1 MNLAKTIII
10 TESQFNYITENKT
23 NVNKRFLKRIIK
35 ELKEFENKNNLILER
50 GGVATFPYIDAIK
63 NIYNYA
69 QEYIIKNNPN
79 VSDIAWDFDIPK
91 YLTRG
96 IDFIHNLNINIFV
109 ILSNENNINMG
120 KAKGHK
126 KIDNSI
132 SPYNKW
138 KEGNILMHCYCN
150 GNRILNKSE
159 FYNILIHELN
169 HTYQELQNALSN
181 SSNNSIDDANILN
194 WNAKKEFFSSD
205 EFTDKFIKDI
215 LYYLFSSSEVNAYI
229 AGTYGEMLSID
240 GEREN
245 FLKDRE
251 KLHAYKIWK
260 YFTSNLDTL
269 NYLTDD
275 DWENLRDYLDV
286 HNRSISRDSY
296 GIESFKNRF
305 YKKIDSCLRKYYRG
319 IIRAA
324 FLYYDNK
331 DEMARENTNH

>member
-1 MNLAKTIII
+1 MAKIIII

-169 HTYQELQNALSN
+169 HTYQEQL
-181 SSNNSIDDANILN
+181 
-194 WNAKKEFFSSD
+194 
-205 EFTDKFIKDI
+205 
-215 LYYLFSSSEVNAYI
+215 
-229 AGTYGEMLSID
+229 
-240 GEREN
+240 
-245 FLKDRE
+245 
-251 KLHAYKIWK
+251 
-260 YFTSNLDTL
+260 
-269 NYLTDD
+269 
-275 DWENLRDYLDV
+275 
-286 HNRSISRDSY
+286 
-296 GIESFKNRF
+296 
-305 YKKIDSCLRKYYRG
+305 
-319 IIRAA
+319 
-324 FLYYDNK
+324 
-331 DEMARENTNH
+331 

>member
-1 MNLAKTIII
+1 MECK
-10 TESQFNYITENKT
+10 E
-23 NVNKRFLKRIIK
+23 RI
-35 ELKEFENKNNLILER
+35 
-50 GGVATFPYIDAIK
+50 
-63 NIYNYA
+63 
-69 QEYIIKNNPN
+69 
-79 VSDIAWDFDIPK
+79 
-91 YLTRG
+91 
-96 IDFIHNLNINIFV
+96 
-109 ILSNENNINMG
+109 
-120 KAKGHK
+120 
-126 KIDNSI
+126 
-132 SPYNKW
+132 
-138 KEGNILMHCYCN
+138 
-150 GNRILNKSE
+150 
-159 FYNILIHELN
+159 
-169 HTYQELQNALSN
+169 
-181 SSNNSIDDANILN
+181 
-194 WNAKKEFFSSD
+194 FSSD

-305 YKKIDSCLRKYYRG
+305 YKK
-319 IIRAA
+319 
-324 FLYYDNK
+324 
-331 DEMARENTNH
+331 

>member
-1 MNLAKTIII
+1 MAKTIII

-126 KIDNSI
+126 KN
-132 SPYNKW
+132 
-138 KEGNILMHCYCN
+138 
-150 GNRILNKSE
+150 
-159 FYNILIHELN
+159 
-169 HTYQELQNALSN
+169 
-181 SSNNSIDDANILN
+181 
-194 WNAKKEFFSSD
+194 
-205 EFTDKFIKDI
+205 
-215 LYYLFSSSEVNAYI
+215 
-229 AGTYGEMLSID
+229 
-240 GEREN
+240 
-245 FLKDRE
+245 
-251 KLHAYKIWK
+251 
-260 YFTSNLDTL
+260 
-269 NYLTDD
+269 
-275 DWENLRDYLDV
+275 
-286 HNRSISRDSY
+286 
-296 GIESFKNRF
+296 
-305 YKKIDSCLRKYYRG
+305 
-319 IIRAA
+319 
-324 FLYYDNK
+324 
-331 DEMARENTNH
+331 